1 MRSGCTYRTE
11 IFGIL
16 ISTRLDLERHAYPWA
31 WTVVS
36 ASLHYK
42 NPTQRVGLVKSGHH
56 HHLIKKVTCS
66 RYDIAEK

>member
-1 MRSGCTYRTE
+1 MYIQTE
-11 IFGIL
+11 DFFGIL

-42 NPTQRVGLVKSGHH
+42 NPTNVLV
-56 HHLIKKVTCS
+56 
-66 RYDIAEK
+66 